1 MDQILL
7 TLLKNKLLTM
17 PRRSRVSQ
25 VDWDKYKEIVQDFID
40 EDAGKQ
46 PFRWLKK
53 IELMS
58 AFGED
63 SSPRYNAIPLEGLFH
78 YNYVK
83 TWPSARATTSGE
95 LENGNLVLYI
105 SARAI
110 KEAGYMDQFGYW
122 DFNWVE
128 DRFILNGKVY
138 KPGGDTQVA
147 QAKDKALLFFVILQR
162 EDIEESRSLL
172 KRYELGLQGIGEMEV
187 NTTFIVR

>member
-1 MDQILL
+1 M
-7 TLLKNKLLTM
+7 
-17 PRRSRVSQ
+17 
-25 VDWDKYKEIVQDFID
+25 DWDRYKQIIEDFID

-46 PFRWLKK
+46 NFLWLRKVN
-53 IELMS
+53 LP
-58 AFGED
+58 APYGED
-63 SSPRYNAIPLEGLFH
+63 STVDYTPISLAGLFH

-83 TWPSARATTSGE
+83 TWPSARASTSGE

-110 KEAGYMDQFGYW
+110 KEAGYLNQYGYW

-147 QAKDKALLFFVILQR
+147 QAKDKALLFFLILQR
-162 EDIEESRSLL
+162 EDIEESEKLVKKFEMDILGMGEVSLE
-172 KRYELGLQGIGEMEV
+172 K
-187 NTTFIVR
+187 TFKSY

>member
-1 MDQILL
+1 MAR
-7 TLLKNKLLTM
+7 K
-17 PRRSRVSQ
+17 SRISQ
-25 VDWDKYKEIVQDFID
+25 VDWDKYAEIVQDFIE

-46 PFRWLKK
+46 PFLWLKK
-53 IELMS
+53 IDLMS
-58 AFGED
+58 SFGED
-63 SSPRYNAIPLEGLFH
+63 SSPEYIPITLNGLFH

-95 LENGNLVLYI
+95 VENGNLVLYI

-110 KEAGYMDQFGYW
+110 EEAGYMNPLNYW

-162 EDIEESRSLL
+162 EDQEESERLV
-172 KRYELGLQGIGEMEV
+172 KQFEMDILGLGEARDRE
-187 NTTFIVR
+187 NI